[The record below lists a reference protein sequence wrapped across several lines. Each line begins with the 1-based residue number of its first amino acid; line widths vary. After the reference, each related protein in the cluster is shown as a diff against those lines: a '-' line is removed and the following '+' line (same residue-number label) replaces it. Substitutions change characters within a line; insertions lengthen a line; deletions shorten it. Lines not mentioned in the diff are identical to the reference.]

1 MIKKVNSTV
10 ELNVFNSIWLQCWE
24 EKGYEAEFSEHVF
37 GRYLVS
43 NSAGEHI
50 GVFEFKKLTHS
61 LIDEE
66 FPFTS
71 FAFIK
76 DNIEKTLELDKLSIL
91 PSYRGGKVLSE
102 MLTHMIKVAVEN
114 DISYFIA
121 LIEPKLYLAL
131 KRFYKAP
138 IQKLGDVFFYK
149 GDNVVP
155 ISIDLKLVINNIENY
170 DWYNDSVLVRIKNPT
185 GYE

>member
-1 MIKKVNSTV
+1 MIKKVNSTL

-24 EKGYEAEFSEHVF
+24 EKGYEAEFSEYVF

-43 NSAGEHI
+43 NNDGEHI
-50 GVFEFKKLTHS
+50 GVFEFKQLAHS

-71 FAFIK
+71 FPFIK
-76 DNIEKTLELDKLSIL
+76 ENFEKTFELDKLSIL
-91 PSYRGGKVLSE
+91 PAYRGGKVLSE
-102 MLTHMIKVAVEN
+102 MLSHMVKVSIEN

-131 KRFYKAP
+131 KRFYKVP
-138 IQKLGDVFFYK
+138 IQKLGEAFFYK

-155 ISIDLKLVINNIENY
+155 ISIDLKLVINNLENF
-170 DWYNDSVLVRIKNPT
+170 DWYYDSVLVKI
-185 GYE
+185 